1 MSEDSTKKVVLP
13 LSHNARGDIRGLVMD
28 EQGVRPVEFTR
39 IEEGKPIM
47 GDYVALSP
55 REGSPLLNAEFTR
68 IPGTGGARPPEV
80 RTSSGPPRVST
91 PAYRDGYDRIF
102 GKKQDIG
109 EA

>member
-13 LSHNARGDIRGLVMD
+13 LSHNARGDIRGLVLD

-68 IPGTGGARPPEV
+68 IPGARHE
-80 RTSSGPPRVST
+80 SSGPAMVASE
-91 PAYRDGYDRIF
+91 AYRNGYDRIF
-102 GKKQDIG
+102 GKKQDVG